1 MIREGE
7 VLYLGDLR
15 ILKKSL
21 ACFQVRVGLINSGA
35 IYSRAKALNFWWVY
49 ELYVYVRS
57 FVAMAAK
64 RISKIILIHTY
75 MTAVPLYWFF
85 LGPICCICI
94 SPYRCQPISIKNL
107 IDFQWICVYLW
118 KTPSNGSTKQ
128 FTRTLYIIYFFKKP
142 RTSIFLSVFVVVRV
156 TPCLLCKYKS
166 YIAFSSLSLNSKTFT
181 EWLSVTVND
190 TVQCLVNPGLV
201 Y

>member
-57 FVAMAAK
+57 FVAVEAK
-64 RISKIILIHTY
+64 RISKMILIYTY
-75 MTAVPLYWFF
+75 KIAVSLY
-85 LGPICCICI
+85 
-94 SPYRCQPISIKNL
+94 
-107 IDFQWICVYLW
+107 
-118 KTPSNGSTKQ
+118 
-128 FTRTLYIIYFFKKP
+128 
-142 RTSIFLSVFVVVRV
+142 
-156 TPCLLCKYKS
+156 
-166 YIAFSSLSLNSKTFT
+166 
-181 EWLSVTVND
+181 
-190 TVQCLVNPGLV
+190 
-201 Y
+201 

>member
-21 ACFQVRVGLINSGA
+21 ACFQVRTRLINSGA
-35 IYSRAKALNFWWVY
+35 IYSRAKTLNFWWVY

-75 MTAVPLYWFF
+75 RPQFLCIDFFLVLCAAFAFRHIVVNQFQSRMLSIFNEFASIYEKHHPTVLRNNLPGPFSLYIFF
-85 LGPICCICI
+85 LGNRELLFF
-94 SPYRCQPISIKNL
+94 S
-107 IDFQWICVYLW
+107 VYL
-118 KTPSNGSTKQ
+118 
-128 FTRTLYIIYFFKKP
+128 L
-142 RTSIFLSVFVVVRV
+142 
-156 TPCLLCKYKS
+156 
-166 YIAFSSLSLNSKTFT
+166 
-181 EWLSVTVND
+181 
-190 TVQCLVNPGLV
+190 
-201 Y
+201 

>member
-57 FVAMAAK
+57 FVAMAANI
-64 RISKIILIHTY
+64 ISKIILIHTY
-75 MTAVPLYWFF
+75 MTAVPLYSFF

-94 SPYRCQPISIKNL
+94 SPYRCQPISNKNL
-107 IDFQWICVYLW
+107 IDFQ
-118 KTPSNGSTKQ
+118 
-128 FTRTLYIIYFFKKP
+128 
-142 RTSIFLSVFVVVRV
+142 
-156 TPCLLCKYKS
+156 
-166 YIAFSSLSLNSKTFT
+166 
-181 EWLSVTVND
+181 
-190 TVQCLVNPGLV
+190 
-201 Y
+201 

>member
-21 ACFQVRVGLINSGA
+21 FQVRVGLINSGA
-35 IYSRAKALNFWWVY
+35 IYSRAKTLNFWWVY

-75 MTAVPLYWFF
+75 MTAVPLY
-85 LGPICCICI
+85 
-94 SPYRCQPISIKNL
+94 
-107 IDFQWICVYLW
+107 
-118 KTPSNGSTKQ
+118 
-128 FTRTLYIIYFFKKP
+128 
-142 RTSIFLSVFVVVRV
+142 
-156 TPCLLCKYKS
+156 
-166 YIAFSSLSLNSKTFT
+166 
-181 EWLSVTVND
+181 
-190 TVQCLVNPGLV
+190 
-201 Y
+201 